1 MAAPDLVRIAHR
13 CLRDLTELEP
23 QHHVLVVTD
32 DETAEVAEAWAAAA
46 ATLATEVMTMRMETR
61 ARHGAEPPP
70 AVAQAMLGAD
80 LIVQAVS
87 RALTHTDASR
97 AAMARG
103 AQVFVLRGI
112 TAAMMR
118 SDLMRVDYAQLRR
131 VTGAL
136 AARLEAG
143 DEAHLTS
150 PAGTD
155 LRFRVSGRRA
165 FALAGGTGPGRF
177 GGARSGE
184 AAIAPSEGSAEGVVV
199 IEHAMDDLGLLDAP
213 IRLSLS
219 AGRVTRVEGG
229 TSAATLERLLAE
241 AGEGATN
248 LAEVAIGTNPAARLS
263 ANLAE
268 AKKVRGTVH
277 VALGDDVSLGGS
289 VRAALHLDGMVLSPT
304 LRVGDDVL
312 VRDGVLVPGAAGDPP
327 R

>member
-1 MAAPDLVRIAHR
+1 MAAPDLVRVAHR

-23 QHHVLVVTD
+23 HHHVLVVTD
-32 DETAEVAEAWAAAA
+32 DETADVAEAWSAAAA
-46 ATLATEVMTMRMETR
+46 ALAAEVVTIRMEPR
-61 ARHGAEPPP
+61 RRHGEEPPP

-103 AQVFVLRGI
+103 SQVFVLRGI

-118 SDLMRVDYAQLRR
+118 GELMKVDYAELRR

-136 AARLEAG
+136 AARLQGGEA
-143 DEAHLTS
+143 AHLTS

-155 LRFRVSGRRA
+155 LRFGLEGRSA

-184 AAIAPSEGSAEGVVV
+184 AAIAPVEGSAEGVIV
-199 IEHAMDDLGLLDAP
+199 IEHAMDDLGALDAP
-213 IRLSLS
+213 IRLTCR
-219 AGRVTRVEGG
+219 AGRVARIEGG
-229 TSAATLERLLAE
+229 ASAAELGRMLAE
-241 AGEGATN
+241 AGEGADN

-263 ANLAE
+263 DNLAE

-277 VALGDDVSLGGS
+277 VALGDNVSLGGS
-289 VRAALHLDGMVLSPT
+289 VRSGLHLDGMVLAPT
-304 LRVGDDVL
+304 LSVDGDVL
-312 VRDGVLVPGAAGDPP
+312 VRDGVLQ
-327 R
+327 

>member
-1 MAAPDLVRIAHR
+1 MAAADLIRVAHR
-13 CLRDLTELEP
+13 CLRDLTELQP
-23 QHHVLVVTD
+23 HHHVLVVTD
-32 DETAEVAEAWAAAA
+32 DETADVAEAWAAAA
-46 ATLATEVMTMRMETR
+46 TALAAEVITIRMETR
-61 ARHGAEPPP
+61 RRHGAEPPP
-70 AVAQAMLGAD
+70 AVARAMLGAD

-97 AAMARG
+97 AAMAQG

-118 SDLMRVDYAQLRR
+118 SELMRVDYAALRT
-131 VTGAL
+131 VTSAL
-136 AARLEAG
+136 AARLEG
-143 DEAHLTS
+143 HGEARLTS
-150 PAGTD
+150 PAGSD
-155 LRFRVSGRRA
+155 LRFRVDGRRA

-184 AAIAPSEGSAEGVVV
+184 AAIAPAVGSAEGTVV

-213 IRLSLS
+213 IRLTLA

-229 TSAATLERLLAE
+229 ASADALRRLMAE
-241 AGEGATN
+241 AGEGADN
-248 LAEVAIGTNPAARLS
+248 LAEVAIGTNPAARLD

-277 VALGDDVSLGGS
+277 VALGDDVSLGGH
-289 VRAALHLDGMVLSPT
+289 VRADLHLDGLVLAPT

-312 VRDGVLVPGAAGDPP
+312 VRGGVLLDRDGSPL
-327 R
+327 